1 MILRILGADFSSAN
15 IGTLSTYVISKS
27 IGAGISHNI
36 PNFVDKNSSVTWTLT
51 VEEGYLLGSYSI
63 IMNGETI
70 TPVVNENTMTI
81 TIPSVTGNVRIV
93 ITSINENTGGGSG
106 ETTTYPTIDIEVG
119 TINAPDGNDGNVT
132 NSRWRSISYTD
143 ISNTSS
149 TICLTGCKYIISCYD
164 SNKNYLGQ
172 KSASDATLIK
182 GSGQWLES
190 GTVVNISELKNNS
203 VIFVRFVL
211 QSGTGISIKLDGVEC
226 FGKLTGSGSGS
237 TNYEDFEL
245 NYPFEYGSIVK
256 EDGKEM
262 VISDNRRVRTD
273 FISVETLSPNFTVK
287 ETRYL
292 VCCYGESNTYL
303 GQYNGTD
310 IISGDVIT
318 APQWINQGV
327 VTTTNNLVS
336 LGVKNIRIVGE
347 TGTLLPFVYVNDIKM
362 TKPE

>member
-1 MILRILGADFSSAN
+1 MG
-15 IGTLSTYVISKS
+15 STT
-27 IGAGISHNI
+27 
-36 PNFVDKNSSVTWTLT
+36 PPVDP
-51 VEEGYLLGSYSI
+51 EEPG
-63 IMNGETI
+63 
-70 TPVVNENTMTI
+70 
-81 TIPSVTGNVRIV
+81 
-93 ITSINENTGGGSG
+93 TGGGNTS
-106 ETTTYPTIDIEVG
+106 YPTIDIEVG
-119 TINAPDGNDGNVT
+119 TINAPDGNNGAN
-132 NSRWRSISYTD
+132 NNRWRSISYTD
-143 ISNTSS
+143 ISNISS

-164 SNKNYLGQ
+164 SSKKYLGQ
-172 KSASDATLIK
+172 KSASGATLIK
-182 GSGQWLES
+182 GSGQWLEA

-211 QSGTGISIKLDGVEC
+211 QSRTGISIKLDGVEC
-226 FGKLTGSGSGS
+226 FGKLTESGSGSGS
-237 TNYEDFEL
+237 TNYGDFEL

-256 EDGKEM
+256 EDGKELA
-262 VISDNRRVRTD
+262 ISSTRRVRTD
-273 FISVETLSPNFTVK
+273 FIPIETLSPNFTVK

-292 VCCYGESNTYL
+292 VCCYGESDSYL

-318 APQWINQGV
+318 AAQWINQSV